1 MTVETAPVLSV
12 IVPLLNEAPGLAAL
26 FETLSAQRGVFFE
39 GVFCD
44 GGSTDGTLAR
54 ARELAGRAPFP
65 CRILTTEKGRGRQL
79 NAGARAARG
88 RIFLFLHADSRFFD
102 SWALRKALTALGG
115 ATATGEGERVAGHF
129 SLRFCRSGNPPP
141 ALSYTFYEW
150 KARLNR
156 PGCTHGDQGFLIS
169 RSFFEQV
176 GPFETSLP
184 ILEDTRLA
192 EKVRSNGRWMLF
204 PVEIGTSA
212 RRFETEGFFE
222 RQVLNALLRGAA
234 AADWT
239 PFFREL
245 AGLYRSQDGARRLRL
260 SPFFRRIGELLR
272 ATPRRERLALWGR
285 IGGYVAGQG
294 WQLPFALDVRRH
306 FRRAAPVGEGRTP
319 LLDAYD
325 RLAPFLIDHSVGRR
339 VASVLVWVAFHL
351 LWGASRWR
359 DEKSWP
365 KATGTEERS

>member
-1 MTVETAPVLSV
+1 MTVETVPDLSV
-12 IVPLLNEAPGLAAL
+12 IVPLLNEASGLTAL
-26 FETLSAQRGVFFE
+26 FETLSAQRGAFFE

-44 GGSTDGTLAR
+44 GGSTDGTLER
-54 ARELAGRAPFP
+54 ARELAGSAPFP
-65 CRILTTEKGRGRQL
+65 CRFLTTEKGRGHQL
-79 NAGARAARG
+79 NAGAEAAGG
-88 RIFLFLHADSRFFD
+88 RIFLFLHADSHFPD
-102 SWALRKALTALGG
+102 PLALQKTLGALDGALAAGN
-115 ATATGEGERVAGHF
+115 GERVAGHF
-129 SLRFCRSGNPPP
+129 SLRFFRSGNPPP
-141 ALSYTFYEW
+141 ALSYYFYER
-150 KARLNR
+150 KARLDR
-156 PGCTHGDQGFLIS
+156 PGCTHGDQGFMLP
-169 RSFFEQV
+169 RAFFEQV
-176 GPFETSLP
+176 GPFDTALP
-184 ILEDTRLA
+184 VLEDTRLA
-192 EKVRSNGRWMLF
+192 ERVRSKGRWVLF
-204 PVEIGTSA
+204 PEEILTSA

-222 RQVLNALLRGAA
+222 RQVLNALLRGAG

-245 AGLYRSQDGARRLRL
+245 AGLYRSQDGARRLCL

-306 FRRAAPVGEGRTP
+306 FRRAAPAGEGRTP

-339 VASVLVWVAFHL
+339 VASVLVWAAFHL

-359 DEKSWP
+359 DEKPRP